1 MPAHFSTILPGPLEG
16 ADLDRMN
23 LVLGCARYAMD
34 RAFAHAEHPGEFPLP
49 AGPDSLEKLLL
60 PSIAKLKAGAR
71 RRMSADARERLKKA
85 TAERVAHYGEIGR
98 NAPGPTVDA
107 LHEFKQSLGTARYQP
122 SDAER
127 QQDPLEKFRLH
138 GRAGRAAAGA
148 VPTRLELFAQQ
159 ITCVDDTRELGKDEI
174 SLAGIRQEATID
186 AASGKIAGSR
196 AIVDPVALGKFKG
209 GDAPRPINRVL
220 ASFDLANA
228 PKLCTFELFI
238 AETDVLKGFANEL
251 KEARDFF
258 PDHLSEIV
266 SSIATAG
273 LLLGASTLLFPGSW
287 AVWVMVLVII
297 AIVLLGNAIYA
308 GLRDDVFPSRQTGIP
323 VTAPDFTFPGGALET
338 DVQTAVFSKFGGTY
352 RLDFIWRLV

>member
-1 MPAHFSTILPGPLEG
+1 MSSSN
-16 ADLDRMN
+16 R
-23 LVLGCARYAMD
+23 
-34 RAFAHAEHPGEFPLP
+34 
-49 AGPDSLEKLLL
+49 S
-60 PSIAKLKAGAR
+60 AR
-71 RRMSADARERLKKA
+71 RGTSLPPPNANRTRSKNFAS
-85 TAERVAHYGEIGR
+85 TAA
-98 NAPGPTVDA
+98 
-107 LHEFKQSLGTARYQP
+107 
-122 SDAER
+122 
-127 QQDPLEKFRLH
+127 
-138 GRAGRAAAGA
+138 RAARQRARSRPGSSCSRSRSPA
-148 VPTRLELFAQQ
+148 STTRAK
-159 ITCVDDTRELGKDEI
+159 LGKDEI